1 MSLLPSLLNI
11 AQSAIVYRCFN
22 INVPSLQPSL
32 TSSISGPHY
41 YITEEPSKTKGTL
54 QTYWAATGAKMYRGT
69 STEHE
74 GWTGQKEVARQPL
87 VFMITLLPQ
96 HNADRVLSQYSNNA
110 VLDRFE
116 EFHAGTVDSWRKS
129 TRVLLWV
136 WWGSPALAMPCCCTM
151 SA

>member
-1 MSLLPSLLNI
+1 
-11 AQSAIVYRCFN
+11 
-22 INVPSLQPSL
+22 
-32 TSSISGPHY
+32 
-41 YITEEPSKTKGTL
+41 
-54 QTYWAATGAKMYRGT
+54 MYRGT

-116 EFHAGTVDSWRKS
+116 EFHAGTVDS
-129 TRVLLWV
+129 
-136 WWGSPALAMPCCCTM
+136 
-151 SA
+151 